1 MNRILRNVMLALAL
15 VAGVSVSM
23 ASGRIARPDHPSA
36 DNQWKS
42 APKFVKHDRTELKTL
57 GVTLG
62 PSQGY
67 DFITGHDN
75 TQWYATT
82 TYTVDAYYYTAA
94 EITIYNSMGEKQTT
108 LSVSVPDSVKCNQ
121 IMMGDMISN
130 TLFDNN
136 RNTYEVPV
144 ILHYILSPGVTAFA
158 THVYDLESGKLLQSY
173 NGYMTILS
181 NYNGYAYDYTGVLS
195 YKNVE
200 NNESF
205 NKYDIYTKPT
215 IGRTE
220 ATLKHSFSIPTRLSE
235 YQVGSIFN
243 AYTIDGNL
251 YYVVSQYE
259 KEYLDSASYYE
270 PWDMIPTKDNNFVA
284 TIYNK
289 NFVQV
294 EQIKIPVTSTSQYL
308 VQYGV
313 GLYGFD
319 DLSINYWEKTD
330 SLNLVIASTGF
341 EISTE
346 NETTSFDVYN
356 TKSEKIKN
364 IVSNV
369 SDWMKMYS
377 VPNASDQMAYLA
389 DDGYSL
395 TMVDIPECDTI
406 ITFGATIDGNAI
418 STNIDR
424 YPAEDSYKYVIA
436 LADTETAS
444 DNGIIHRFAWVNPD
458 ASIDRIIRFNLGS
471 NNAGWTPLVMGE
483 VMNPYLFDTD
493 TDREY
498 VFIAN
503 QYPKGTTTGNI
514 TDQLMIVKEN
524 GTLLASWVEDAS
536 ETGKGDL
543 GTCMLSGLES
553 GTPALVIPY
562 YNSSLQQYCLDI
574 EFLPFAKFNAGGDGS
589 AQNPYLITSAGDLA
603 MIASDSDAHY
613 RVANDFSCADYGLWT
628 AIPSFT
634 GTLDGDNHTI
644 SDITLDGSKDAAGLF
659 AYTEGTKIS
668 NLTIESPSVSAT
680 NASSVAIIS
689 AEAVGDTINNIVI
702 KNATINGSSEATVG
716 TIAANASLNT
726 VIYDCLVEEL
736 NINNPA
742 EFSQVGG
749 IAGSTR
755 TSTLIYNCAVTG
767 YIWAS
772 NTIGGIVGSTSTGCS
787 VTDCRTE
794 CHITGHNTIGGI
806 VGSADRGGIHRCI
819 VQGSLTATEA
829 NWSGS
834 YKTGGIAGSLASA
847 WETPVANVISCNI
860 VNLDE
865 ISSQAGGVH
874 RIVGYSRYDEDMD
887 AAQWDPSI
895 VPEHETAI
903 DSNYVVPAQLSSL
916 PVIDTNIKAEANTTE
931 GADLAA
937 EEFNK
942 SFMEKLGFR
951 FGNDSQNPWIDGDVF
966 KLYIESDHTDIES
979 VVETN
984 HEITFDGY
992 TINAANAVAIEA
1004 YNLSGAKVA
1013 VASSTIAT
1021 ANLHKG
1027 IYIIVATDVS
1037 GAKKTLKIA
1046 VK

>member
-1 MNRILRNVMLALAL
+1 MNRILRNVMLALAII
-15 VAGVSVSM
+15 AGVSVSM
-23 ASGRIARPDHPSA
+23 ASGRIARTEQFSA
-36 DNQWKS
+36 ASQWKS

-57 GVTLG
+57 GITLG

-75 TQWYATT
+75 TQWYATA
-82 TYTVDAYYYTAA
+82 TYTIDAYYYTAA
-94 EITIYNSMGEKQTT
+94 EITLYNSLGEKQAT

-121 IMMGDMISN
+121 IVLGNMISS
-130 TLFDNN
+130 TLFDRN

-144 ILHYILSPGVTAFA
+144 ILHYILSPGVTAFE
-158 THVYDLESGKLLQSY
+158 TRVFDLESGEQLQSY
-173 NGYMTILS
+173 DGYMTTLS
-181 NYNGYAYDYTGVLS
+181 SYNGYAYDYTGVLS
-195 YKNVE
+195 YKSVE
-200 NNESF
+200 NDESV
-205 NKYDIYTKPT
+205 NKYDIYNKPT
-215 IGRTE
+215 IGSTE

-243 AYTIDGNL
+243 AYTVDGNL

-259 KEYLDSASYYE
+259 KEYLDSASYAE
-270 PWDMIPTKDNNFVA
+270 PWDMIPTEDNNFVA

-289 NFVQV
+289 NFAQV
-294 EQIKIPVTSTSQYL
+294 EQIKVPVTSTSQYL
-308 VQYGV
+308 VQYGI

-319 DLSINYWEKTD
+319 DLSINYWEETD

-341 EISTE
+341 EVSTE

-369 SDWMKMYS
+369 SDWMKMYN
-377 VPNASDQMAYLA
+377 VPNADDQMAFLA
-389 DDGYSL
+389 SDGYSL
-395 TMVDIPECDTI
+395 SMVDMPSCDTV
-406 ITFGATIDGNAI
+406 ITFGATVDGNAI

-424 YPAEDSYKYVIA
+424 YPAGDSYKYIVA
-436 LADTETAS
+436 LADTETAT

-458 ASIDRIIRFNLGS
+458 ASIDSIIRFNLGS
-471 NNAGWTPLVMGE
+471 NNAGWAPLVMGE
-483 VMNPYLFDTD
+483 AMNPYLFDTD
-493 TDREY
+493 ATREY

-503 QYPKGTTTGNI
+503 QYPEGTTTGNI
-514 TDQLMIVKEN
+514 TDQLMIVKED

-543 GTCMLSGLES
+543 GTCELTGLES
-553 GTPALVIPY
+553 GSPALVIPY

-574 EFLPFAKFNAGGDGS
+574 EYLPFAKFSAGGDGS
-589 AQNPYLITSAGDLA
+589 AENPYLISSAGDLA

-613 RVANDFSCADYGLWT
+613 KVANDFSCADYGLWT

-644 SDITLDGSKDAAGLF
+644 SDISFDGSKDVAGIF

-689 AEAVGDTINNIVI
+689 AEAVGDTISNIVI
-702 KNATINGSSEATVG
+702 KKATINGSAAATVG
-716 TIAANASLNT
+716 GIVANASLNT
-726 VIYDCLVEEL
+726 VIYDCLVGEL
-736 NINNPA
+736 NIDGS

-749 IAGSTR
+749 IAGTTR
-755 TSTLIYNCAVTG
+755 TSSLIYNCAATG
-767 YIWAS
+767 NIWAS

-794 CHITGHNTIGGI
+794 CFINGLNTIGGI
-806 VGSADRGGIHRCI
+806 VGSADRGGIYRCI
-819 VQGSLTATEA
+819 AQGSLSATEA
-829 NWSGS
+829 DWSGS

-860 VNLDE
+860 VNLAE

-874 RIVGYSRYDEDMD
+874 RIIGYSRYEEDLD
-887 AAQWDPSI
+887 AAKWDSSI
-895 VPEHETAI
+895 VPKHETAI
-903 DSNYVVPAQLSSL
+903 DSNYVVPTQLSSL
-916 PVIDTNIKAEANTTE
+916 PVIDTNINAEANTTE

-942 SFMEKLGFR
+942 SFLENLGFR
-951 FGNDSQNPWIDGDVF
+951 FGNDSQNPWVDGYVF
-966 KLYIESDHTDIES
+966 RLYFEGDFTGIES

-984 HEITFDGY
+984 PEITYDGN
-992 TINAANAVAIEA
+992 TVNAANAVSIEA

-1013 VASSTIAT
+1013 VATSTIAT

-1027 IYIIVATDVS
+1027 VYIIVATDAS